1 LIEQKEVI
9 HQELFMGT
17 KIGKKSE
24 KPIFKQIID
33 IIPHNLFR
41 KCVCKYQSDK
51 YCSKYFT
58 YDQLVSGIFGQLNRC
73 LSLREIAI
81 GIDQSPEFLADIGL
95 KQSPAKSSM
104 SAGNEKRNYKVF
116 EELYYSLV
124 RYYNS
129 SLHNRPERVVIK
141 EVEKYAIKIVD
152 ATIMTVSLGL
162 FSWAKYR
169 TAKGGI
175 KAHVSLDE
183 ATMVPDIVN
192 ISEAKKS
199 DRRGVDNFHYPKDTI
214 VVDDRG
220 YFDCKLFKTRIEDGN
235 WFVTRLKDN
244 ILYDI
249 VEELDLPN
257 DKDHHILKD
266 EIIYLIGKS
275 AEENNLNTTKLRR
288 VVVYIPEEK
297 NTEDRVIVLIT
308 NNLEWEAATIAA
320 LYKIRWSIETFFKL
334 IKQNLQI
341 LVLCTKYEV
350 KTFIGTSENA
360 CKSQI
365 FIALICYLL
374 LELIRRT
381 LCKTNHRF
389 GHFVTLIRVCLT
401 QYNRLGYIVNT
412 TQITVRQAR
421 KHAKAPPDLFS
432 QCGREKDFQQLLFD
446 F

>member
-1 LIEQKEVI
+1 LFKQKQVI
-9 HQELFMGT
+9 TQELFMAT
-17 KIGKKSE
+17 KLGKKSD

-33 IIPHNLFR
+33 LIPRNLFR
-41 KCVCKYQSDK
+41 RSVSKYQSDK
-51 YCSKYFT
+51 HCHKYFT
-58 YDQLVSGIFGQLNRC
+58 YDQLVSGMSGQLNRC
-73 LSLREIAI
+73 LSLREISI
-81 GIDQSPEFLADIGL
+81 GIDRSPEFLADIGL
-95 KQSPAKSSM
+95 AQSPAKSSM
-104 SAGNEKRNYKVF
+104 SAGNEKRNYQVF

-124 RYYNS
+124 KYYSS
-129 SLHNRPERVVIK
+129 SLHNRPERQVIK
-141 EVEKYAIKIVD
+141 EIEKYAIKIVD

-220 YFDCKLFKTRIEDGN
+220 YFDCKLFKIRMDDKN

-244 ILYDI
+244 ILYET
-249 VEELDLPN
+249 VEELDLP
-257 DKDHHILKD
+257 DEKDHHILKD
-266 EIIYLIGKS
+266 EIIYLTGKA
-275 AEENNLNTTKLRR
+275 AEENELNTTQLRR

-297 NTEDRVIVLIT
+297 NTKDRVIILIT

-320 LYKIRWSIETFFKL
+320 LYKIRWSIEVFFKL
-334 IKQNLQI
+334 IKQNLHI
-341 LVLCTKYEV
+341 

-381 LCKTNHRF
+381 LSKTNHRF

-401 QYNRLGYIVNT
+401 QYNRLGYVVNA

-421 KHAKAPPDLFS
+421 KHTKPPPELFS
-432 QCGREKDFQQLLFD
+432 QGGIEKDFQQLLL
-446 F
+446 

>member
-1 LIEQKEVI
+1 
-9 HQELFMGT
+9 MAT
-17 KIGKKSE
+17 KLGKKSD

-33 IIPHNLFR
+33 LIPAGLFR
-41 KCVCKYQSDK
+41 RIVSKHKSDK
-51 YCSKYFT
+51 GCSTYFT
-58 YDQLVSGIFGQLNRC
+58 YDQLVSSTFGQLNRC
-73 LSLREIAI
+73 QSLREIAI

-95 KQSPAKSSM
+95 KQSPAKSTISK
-104 SAGNEKRNYKVF
+104 GNEKRNYKVF

-124 RYYNS
+124 SYYKT
-129 SLHNRPERVVIK
+129 SLQHRPERKIIK
-141 EVEKYAIKIVD
+141 EIENYAIKIID
-152 ATIMTVSLGL
+152 ATIMTVSLNL

-183 ATMVPDIVN
+183 MTMLPDIVN

-199 DRRGVDNFHYPKDTI
+199 DRSGVDNFHYAKDTI

-220 YFDCKLFKTRIEDGN
+220 YFDCKLFKIRIDDEN

-244 ILYDI
+244 ILYETI
-249 VEELDLPN
+249 EELGLPEE
-257 DKDHHILKD
+257 KDQHILKD
-266 EIIYLIGKS
+266 EIIYLTGKS
-275 AEENNLNTTKLRR
+275 AEENGLNTIKLRR

-297 NTEDRVIVLIT
+297 HTTDRVIVLIT
-308 NNLEWEAATIAA
+308 NNLQWKAATIAE

-341 LVLCTKYEV
+341 

-401 QYNRLGYIVNT
+401 QYSRLGYIVNA
-412 TQITVRQAR
+412 TQITVRKAR
-421 KHAKAPPDLFS
+421 KYANPPPDLFS
-432 QCGREKDFQQLLFD
+432 QCGKEKDFQQLLFE

>member
-1 LIEQKEVI
+1 
-9 HQELFMGT
+9 MGV
-17 KIGKKSE
+17 KLGKKSD

-33 IIPHNLFR
+33 LIPRNLFR
-41 KCVCKYQSDK
+41 SSVQKYHSDK
-51 YCSKYFT
+51 HCSKYFT
-58 YDQLVSGIFGQLNRC
+58 YDQLVSGMFGQLNRC
-73 LSLREIAI
+73 LSLREIAM

-95 KQSPAKSSM
+95 QQSPAKSSM
-104 SAGNEKRNYKVF
+104 STGNEKRNYQIF
-116 EELYYSLV
+116 EDLYYSLV
-124 RYYNS
+124 KYYRS
-129 SLHNRPERVVIK
+129 SLQNRPERVVIK

-220 YFDCKLFKTRIEDGN
+220 YFDCKLFKIRIDDEN

-244 ILYDI
+244 ILYQT
-249 VEELDLPN
+249 VEEFELP
-257 DKDHHILKD
+257 DDRDYHILKD
-266 EIIYLIGKS
+266 EIIYLTGTS
-275 AEENNLNTTKLRR
+275 AIENNLNTTKLRR
-288 VVVYIPEEK
+288 VVVYISDEK
-297 NTEDRVIVLIT
+297 NTKSRVIVLIT
-308 NNLEWEAATIAA
+308 NNLEWEAATIAQ

-334 IKQNLQI
+334 LKQNLQI
-341 LVLCTKYEV
+341 
-350 KTFIGTSENA
+350 KTFIGISENA

-381 LCKTNHRF
+381 LCKINHRV
-389 GHFVTLIRVCLT
+389 GHLITLIRVCLT
-401 QYNRLGYIVNT
+401 QYNRLGYVVNA
-412 TQITVRQAR
+412 TQITVRKAR
-421 KHAKAPPDLFS
+421 KHRKQPPDLFS
-432 QCGREKDFQQLLFD
+432 QGGIDKDFKQLLIEFG
-446 F
+446 